1 MEGLRNDLDKS
12 LKSHMQQQTS
22 QMDNRFNELRDMFK
36 HMQHPKRKVPA
47 EQEDEV
53 VDYRLWLS
61 KG

>member
-36 HMQHPKRKVPA
+36 QMQHPKRKVPA